1 MKEMLISTKGRYA
14 VRMLL
19 DIATHQG
26 DGYVPMKDIAARQQ
40 ISKKYLETFTAQ
52 LAAADILGIRR
63 GKTGGYRLLCDPAD
77 IALLDVVRATEGP
90 LHAVAC
96 LECEPNRCS
105 RAGFCMSLPAWK
117 GLETVVTDYLRNVTL
132 QQLIDQAA
140 PQPENIEDYP
150 CGG

>member
-1 MKEMLISTKGRYA
+1 MLISTKGRYA

-19 DIATHQG
+19 DIAIHQG
-26 DGYVPMKDIAARQQ
+26 DGYVSMKDIAARQQ

-63 GKTGGYRLLCDPAD
+63 GKTGGYRLLRDPAE
-77 IALLDVVRATEGP
+77 IVLLDVIRAAEGP

-105 RAGFCMSLPAWK
+105 RTGFCMSLPAWK
-117 GLETVVTDYLRNVTL
+117 GLEDAVTDYLSSVTL
-132 QQLIDQAA
+132 RQLIDQA
-140 PQPENIEDYP
+140 PQQPENIEDYP
-150 CGG
+150 CGV

>member
-1 MKEMLISTKGRYA
+1 MKGMLISTKGRYA

-19 DIATHQG
+19 DIAIHQG

-40 ISKKYLETFTAQ
+40 ISKKYMETFTAQ

-63 GKTGGYRLLCDPAD
+63 GKTGGYRLLRDPAD
-77 IALLDVVRATEGP
+77 IVLLDVIRATEEP

-96 LECEPNRCS
+96 LECETNRCS

-132 QQLIDQAA
+132 QQMIDQAA
-140 PQPENIEDYP
+140 PQPENIGDYP